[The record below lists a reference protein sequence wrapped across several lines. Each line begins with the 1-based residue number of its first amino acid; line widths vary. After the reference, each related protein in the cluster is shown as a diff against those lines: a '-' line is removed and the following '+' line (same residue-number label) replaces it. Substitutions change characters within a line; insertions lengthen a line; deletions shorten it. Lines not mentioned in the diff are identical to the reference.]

1 MPQFDSKTFNGEV
14 FGRYVERI
22 PSTKRNELIKSG
34 ALELDDKLKALF
46 APQTGAFKGTLP
58 FFGKIGKST
67 QNYDGQTD
75 IEANTSETYSQTYIV
90 VGRADAWTEKD
101 FSTDITG
108 GVKFMDNVAA
118 QLSEYWDDV
127 DTETLVSTLKGVFG
141 IKGSDFV
148 SKHTHD
154 ITGKTGADA
163 LFGATTLNTALQ
175 KAVGDNKAT
184 FRLAIMHSLVSTNLE
199 NMNLLER
206 LKYTDKD
213 GIQRDLTLATLNGR
227 LVLVD
232 DGVPTK
238 DVITYG
244 KTADTDVVSGKTYY
258 TYSSGTYTAVSNPS
272 KESIAN
278 YYEITDEYTAYTTY
292 VFGNGAI
299 KYCNVGVTHPY
310 EMARSALKNGGE
322 DTLVGRQRK
331 IFAPKGISFIGNIA
345 SQSPTNEELEKA
357 ENWDVVNNGKTGSA
371 KKYIDHKA
379 IAIARI
385 ITRG

>member
-14 FGRYVERI
+14 FGKYVERI

-34 ALELDDKLKALF
+34 ALVQNDKLKSLF

-75 IEANTSETYSQTYIV
+75 IEANSSETYSQTYIV

-101 FSTDITG
+101 FSEDITG

-118 QLSEYWDDV
+118 QLGEYWDDV
-127 DTETLVSTLKGVFG
+127 DTETLIHILKGIFG
-141 IKGSDFV
+141 ITGSDFV
-148 SKHTHD
+148 AKHTYD
-154 ITGKTGADA
+154 TTGKTGADA

-184 FRLAIMHSLVSTNLE
+184 FKLAIMHSLVSTNLE

-232 DGVPTK
+232 DGVPTSEIK
-238 DVITYG
+238 TYA
-244 KTADTDVVSGKTYY
+244 KTTDSSVVSNKTYY
-258 TYSSGTYTAVSNPS
+258 TKSGNTYTAVSSPS
-272 KESIAN
+272 TENIAN
-278 YYEITDEYTAYTTY
+278 YYELVDNYVAYTTY

-299 KYCNVGVTHPY
+299 EYCNVGVAHPY
-310 EMARSALKNGGE
+310 EMTRDALKNGGE

-331 IFAPKGISFIGNIA
+331 VFAPKGVSFVGDIA
-345 SQSPTNEELEKA
+345 SQSPTDDELEKS
-357 ENWDVVNNGKTGSA
+357 ENWDIVNNGKSGNQ

>member
-22 PSTKRNELIKSG
+22 PNTTRNELIKSG
-34 ALELDDKLKALF
+34 ALVQNDKLKALF

-118 QLSEYWDDV
+118 QLGEYWDDV
-127 DTETLVSTLKGVFG
+127 DTGTLISTLKGVFG
-141 IKGSDFV
+141 ITGSDFV

-154 ITGKTGADA
+154 ISAKSGSEGY
-163 LFGATTLNTALQ
+163 FGATTLNTALQ

-184 FRLAIMHSLVSTNLE
+184 FKLAIMHSVVSTNLE
-199 NMNLLER
+199 NMNLLDR

-232 DGVPTK
+232 DGVPTQEK
-238 DVITYG
+238 VSYV
-244 KTADTDVVSGKTYY
+244 KTSDTTVDATKTYY
-258 TYSSGTYTAVSNPS
+258 TYASGVYTAVTSPAT
-272 KESIAN
+272 ESIAN
-278 YYEITDEYTAYTTY
+278 YYEVSEAYTEYTTY

-299 KYCNVGVTHPY
+299 EYCNVGVEHPY
-310 EMARSALKNGGE
+310 EMTRNALKNGGE

-331 IFAPKGISFIGNIA
+331 VFAPKGISFVGSIA
-345 SQSPTNEELEKA
+345 SQSPTDAELETAK
-357 ENWDVVNNGKTGSA
+357 NWDVVNNGKTGTA